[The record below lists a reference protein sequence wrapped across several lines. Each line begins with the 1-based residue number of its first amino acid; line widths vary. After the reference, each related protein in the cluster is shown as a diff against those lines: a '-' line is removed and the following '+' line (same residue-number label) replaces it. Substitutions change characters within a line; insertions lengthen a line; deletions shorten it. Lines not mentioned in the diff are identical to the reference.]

1 MISREFVKNIRK
13 VCVCQRRYQSSF
25 VRFDSIESNLK
36 KHEIVSN
43 EKRELILTI
52 LNSTATKREARSY
65 LSKYR
70 LLHENDIYKNNQK
83 IVNEGYNLESPL
95 ITNEKYSNYINK
107 VLTSEQENNERSTFR
122 EATNRL
128 NRHIHDTSSEIQLTQ
143 TIRTCLIRVR
153 RLDTWDNELIMH
165 LGVVLR
171 KSLSLGASP
180 VILIDRDITKGC
192 ESMEI
197 KDQEAYVECKLENLL
212 DILASQINTRIVRGC
227 FDIAEDLSITTV
239 VPEMIVIP
247 IVSGI
252 VPIISPFGVTRR
264 EVRKQCM
271 DGFQMTKATI
281 KCLEENEMHHLLSVE
296 KVVFIDE
303 IGGFPSVERS
313 GSHVL
318 INMRQEYEAIKNEI
332 LYKLRITEEARDR
345 YLSNLE
351 EMKDLLKT
359 SDERTGILT
368 TPNMATREQE
378 KQVGK
383 ETNPIIFNILT
394 DRPTIS
400 SSLPVSLLRT
410 PQVNTTIVKNGM
422 DIRVHLEP
430 DANKGLDL
438 VELHQK
444 GKIDLKKLKFLIDDS
459 FGRNLNLH
467 HYLNRINKK
476 VAGLIILGDY
486 EGGAIITWENSGSRN
501 IAYLDKLAVVKQLQ
515 GIPGVADIIFKALL
529 NSFKAELLWRSRNN
543 NPVNKWY
550 FERSKA
556 NYSIPGTQW
565 RMFVN
570 GTKELT
576 LDDLKE
582 YIQICGSIEP
592 SFDIPDEKVTR
603 KFDFNFNYEGG
614 GGCIIRMR

>member
-1 MISREFVKNIRK
+1 
-13 VCVCQRRYQSSF
+13 
-25 VRFDSIESNLK
+25 
-36 KHEIVSN
+36 
-43 EKRELILTI
+43 
-52 LNSTATKREARSY
+52 
-65 LSKYR
+65 
-70 LLHENDIYKNNQK
+70 
-83 IVNEGYNLESPL
+83 
-95 ITNEKYSNYINK
+95 
-107 VLTSEQENNERSTFR
+107 
-122 EATNRL
+122 
-128 NRHIHDTSSEIQLTQ
+128 
-143 TIRTCLIRVR
+143 
-153 RLDTWDNELIMH
+153 MH

-171 KSLSLGASP
+171 KSMSLGASP

-422 DIRVHLEP
+422 NIRVHLEP

-444 GKIDLKKLKFLIDDS
+444 
-459 FGRNLNLH
+459 
-467 HYLNRINKK
+467 
-476 VAGLIILGDY
+476 
-486 EGGAIITWENSGSRN
+486 
-501 IAYLDKLAVVKQLQ
+501 
-515 GIPGVADIIFKALL
+515 
-529 NSFKAELLWRSRNN
+529 
-543 NPVNKWY
+543 
-550 FERSKA
+550 
-556 NYSIPGTQW
+556 
-565 RMFVN
+565 
-570 GTKELT
+570 
-576 LDDLKE
+576 
-582 YIQICGSIEP
+582 
-592 SFDIPDEKVTR
+592 
-603 KFDFNFNYEGG
+603 
-614 GGCIIRMR
+614 